1 MMLPSSCMAITARSL
16 RLEPVRE
23 TTAASHAAMIVG
35 RWEVEREG
43 GREERS

>member
-1 MMLPSSCMAITARSL
+1 MAITARFL
-16 RLEPVRE
+16 HLEPIRE

-35 RWEVEREG
+35 RWEVGREGGREG